1 VVSTPYGCLDTD
13 PVGKGERIVPYG
25 AGIGPANFVMHMRIS
40 KVFGIGPE
48 IKGAKG
54 AQGMQGNGSV
64 NGRGL
69 SGGQAQPKLDATVAR
84 KYSLTLVGG
93 ALNLFNIVNL
103 GTPNGTLGSPLFGKT
118 QSLAGGPFG
127 SPTPGNRSFFAQ
139 AIFTF

>member
-1 VVSTPYGCLDTD
+1 
-13 PVGKGERIVPYG
+13 
-25 AGIGPANFVMHMRIS
+25 MRVS
-40 KVFGIGPE
+40 KVIGIGPE

-93 ALNLFNIVNL
+93 ALNIFNIVNL
-103 GTPNGTLGSPLFGKT
+103 GTPNGTLGSPSSVRRNLLPVVP
-118 QSLAGGPFG
+118 SDRRL
-127 SPTPGNRSFFAQ
+127 Q
-139 AIFTF
+139 AIAPFSFRPFSRF